1 MRLSRM
7 AGGEDMPS
15 SQFAWLFGPGATG
28 ARGYLLAR
36 WIFLRMLAVWCFSA
50 FYALLFQITGLIGA
64 RGILPAGDY
73 LHTLTQAV
81 SGIRHFWYAPT
92 VLWISAGDHMLLGLC
107 WVGLPA
113 AVLLFAGVWPR
124 LMLVICGICYVS
136 FVAAAQDFS
145 GYQSDGMLLEAIF
158 ISIFFAPRGLWP
170 GLGIDQPPLRAGLW
184 LLRWE
189 WFRIYFESGMV
200 KLLSGDPEWR
210 HLTAMDNYYQ
220 NSPLPSWVGWYV
232 QHLPH
237 WFAKATALGTLVMEL
252 GIVLLVF
259 LPRHYR
265 LICFLIVTPWEVG
278 VILTANYTF
287 LNYLVLSLG
296 VLLLDDGHWCWLA
309 GKLRLPSAVPQHIAQ
324 IELESAGQTKA
335 RVPMAAARR
344 AVAAVSLGL
353 VLFATATEMLA
364 MVTRLPAPLMEPA
377 AMLQPFRIA
386 NQYGLFA
393 VMTRGE
399 YEIEFQGSQDGLH
412 WTPYPFRYKPQA
424 VNQAPGVYAPYQ
436 PRLDWN
442 LWFASLGDWQQSP
455 FVLNIEVRLL
465 NNDPAVLRLFAGN
478 PFPGRP
484 PRFIRAVLWQYW
496 FTTLAQKRATG
507 DWWRRGYLGVYAPV
521 LARTPSGRIVET
533 AEADPLPTRN

>member
-1 MRLSRM
+1 MVGR
-7 AGGEDMPS
+7 EEMPS
-15 SQFAWLFGPGATG
+15 PQFKWLFGPSSTG

-36 WIFLRMLAVWCFSA
+36 WIFLRLLAVWCFSA
-50 FYALLFQITGLIGA
+50 FYALLFQIAGLIGP
-64 RGILPAGDY
+64 RGILPAGAY
-73 LHTLTQAV
+73 LHTLAQTV
-81 SGIRHFWYAPT
+81 SGLRHFWYAPT
-92 VLWISAGDHMLLGLC
+92 LLWLSAGSNMLLGLC
-107 WVGLPA
+107 WVGLLA

-124 LMLVICGICYVS
+124 LMLFVCGVCYLS

-170 GLGIDQPPLRAGLW
+170 GLGLDQPPSRGSLW

-189 WFRIYFESGMV
+189 WFRIYFESGMA

-220 NSPLPSWVGWYV
+220 NSPLPSSVGWYV

-252 GIVLLVF
+252 GVVLLVL
-259 LPRHYR
+259 LPRRYR
-265 LICFLIVTPWEVG
+265 LVCFLIVTPWEVG
-278 VILTANYTF
+278 VILTANYAF

-309 GKLRLPSAVPQHIAQ
+309 VKLHPPRIARRSIAQ
-324 IELESAGQTKA
+324 IQAKSAEQTLKPH
-335 RVPMAAARR
+335 VPVR
-344 AVAAVSLGL
+344 AVREVVAAVSLVL
-353 VLFATATEMLA
+353 VFFVTSTEMLA
-364 MVTRLPAPLMEPA
+364 MVARLPAPLMEPA
-377 AMLQPFRIA
+377 AALEPFRIA

-399 YEIEFQGSQDGLH
+399 YEVEFQGSDDGLH
-412 WTPYPFRYKPQA
+412 WTPYPFRYKPQML
-424 VNQAPGVYAPYQ
+424 NTAPGIYAPYQ

-442 LWFASLGDWQQSP
+442 LWFASLGDWRQNS

-465 NNDPAVLRLFAGN
+465 NNDQPVLHLFADN
-478 PFPGRP
+478 PFAKQA
-484 PRFIRAVLWQYW
+484 PRYVRALLWQYW
-496 FTTLAQKRATG
+496 FTTEAQKHATG
-507 DWWRRGYLGVYAPV
+507 SWWLRRSLGIYAPV
-521 LARTPSGRIVET
+521 LERMPGGSVVEIT
-533 AEADPLPTRN
+533 DADTLLPRE